1 MENARRFRSAS
12 WRGLGNGSVIM
23 KTFLKI
29 LTIFI
34 AVGAVGGAVMMWMD
48 PTGVSW
54 GGEPMLDMLRSK
66 MPWPDVF
73 FKDFIPSG
81 FALLSVNGLTQLL
94 AALML
99 FKNHP
104 WARHVTLVCG
114 IILMLWIVLE
124 WWIWGFVA
132 LSNIFFVLGLIEAI
146 GAVCYIRHSR

>member
-1 MENARRFRSAS
+1 
-12 WRGLGNGSVIM
+12 M
-23 KTFLKI
+23 KLFLKI

-34 AVGAVGGAVMMWMD
+34 AVGAVGGAMMMWMD

-54 GGEPMLDMLRSK
+54 GGEPMLDLLRSK
-66 MPWPDVF
+66 MPWPDVL

-81 FALLSVNGLTQLL
+81 FALLAVNGLPQLL

-99 FKNHP
+99 FKKHP
-104 WARHVTLVCG
+104 WAYRACLACG

-132 LSNIFFVLGLIEAI
+132 LSNIYFVLGLAEAVAALI
-146 GAVCYIRHSR
+146 MIRRSSDVQSC

>member
-1 MENARRFRSAS
+1 MENARRLRSAS

-48 PTGVSW
+48 PSGVSW
-54 GGEPMLDMLRSK
+54 GGEPMLDLLRNK
-66 MPWPDVF
+66 MPWPDVL
-73 FKDFIPSG
+73 FKNFIPSG
-81 FALLSVNGLTQLL
+81 FALLAANGLTQLL

-104 WARHVTLVCG
+104 WAYWAVLVCG
-114 IILMLWIVLE
+114 VILMLWIVLE
-124 WWIWGFVA
+124 WYVWGFVA
-132 LSNIFFVLGLIEAI
+132 LSNIFFVLGLVEVI
-146 GAVCYIRHSR
+146 GAVFCIRRFR

>member
-1 MENARRFRSAS
+1 MR
-12 WRGLGNGSVIM
+12 
-23 KTFLKI
+23 TFLKI
-29 LTIFI
+29 LTLFI

-54 GGEPMLDMLRSK
+54 GGEPMLDLLRAK
-66 MPWPDVF
+66 MPWPEVL

-81 FALLSVNGLTQLL
+81 FALLAVNGLPQIF

-99 FKNHP
+99 FKNHC
-104 WARHVTLVCG
+104 WAYWACLACG

-132 LSNIFFVLGLIEAI
+132 LSNIYFMLGLVEVI
-146 GAVCYIRHSR
+146 GAVFCIRRFR

>member
-1 MENARRFRSAS
+1 
-12 WRGLGNGSVIM
+12 M

-29 LTIFI
+29 LTLFI

-54 GGEPMLDMLRSK
+54 GGEPMLAILRSK
-66 MPWPDVF
+66 MPWPDIF

-81 FALLSVNGLTQLL
+81 FTLLAVNGLTQLL

-99 FKNHP
+99 FKNHR
-104 WARHVTLVCG
+104 WAYQACLACG

-132 LSNIFFVLGLIEAI
+132 LSNIYFVLGLIETVVAAI
-146 GAVCYIRHSR
+146 CLNKSR